1 MSSTSTPNSTPSTS
15 SPAFLDTFMGFG
27 SEVDPSFLA
36 ILAAQEECRQSSE
49 ERQVEAMWPW
59 MEMQWEEQMQEWDL
73 VAVAV
78 NTQAV
83 KLAGEKAAME
93 IRKQSYF
100 VSVGF
105 LFYDF
110 FLELTGF

>member
-1 MSSTSTPNSTPSTS
+1 
-15 SPAFLDTFMGFG
+15 
-27 SEVDPSFLA
+27 
-36 ILAAQEECRQSSE
+36 
-49 ERQVEAMWPW
+49 
-59 MEMQWEEQMQEWDL
+59 MEMQWEEQMQEWDS
-73 VAVAV
+73 VAAAV
-78 NTQAV
+78 NMQAV